1 MDERRIKKPIVVL
14 LIISFMVGMAV
25 LANVLKKHELSYMA
39 KETLKDALAGTRY
52 ADLDIISV
60 SGFDCHTISSGSY
73 QTQREC
79 TATAEFSDGTRSRIC
94 MESTERFRYERRHSE
109 SRHSESRHSNSED
122 RVRTSINVTV
132 SLCGIDAGIESTR
145 SFR

>member
-1 MDERRIKKPIVVL
+1 MDERRIKKTIVVL

-25 LANVLKKHELSYMA
+25 LANVLNKHELSYMA

-60 SGFDCHTISSGSY
+60 SGFDCHTISSGRY
-73 QTQREC
+73 QSQSSC

-94 MESTERFRYERRHSE
+94 MESTERFRYERRP
-109 SRHSESRHSNSED
+109 HSNSED

>member
-1 MDERRIKKPIVVL
+1 MDQRRIKKPIVVL

-79 TATAEFSDGTRSRIC
+79 TATAEFSDGTSSRIC
-94 MESTERFRYERRHSE
+94 IKSTEFFIKANNYFGSGTGHKK
-109 SRHSESRHSNSED
+109 
-122 RVRTSINVTV
+122 TSTRVTV
-132 SLCGIDAGIESTR
+132 SLCGLDADIKRPRTFHE
-145 SFR
+145 

>member
-1 MDERRIKKPIVVL
+1 MDERRIKKTIVVL

-25 LANVLKKHELSYMA
+25 LANVLNKHELSYMA

-60 SGFDCHTISSGSY
+60 SGFDCHTISSGRY

-94 MESTERFRYERRHSE
+94 MKSTEHFRYERSLSDHHE
-109 SRHSESRHSNSED
+109 EQK
-122 RVRTSINVTV
+122 RTSIDVTV
-132 SLCGIDAGIESTR
+132 SLCGIDASIESTR
-145 SFR
+145 TFR

>member
-25 LANVLKKHELSYMA
+25 LANVLNKHELSYMA

-60 SGFDCHTISSGSY
+60 SGFDCRTISSGRY

-94 MESTERFRYERRHSE
+94 MESTERFRYKRRP
-109 SRHSESRHSNSED
+109 ESRHSNSED
-122 RVRTSINVTV
+122 KVRTSINVTV

>member
-25 LANVLKKHELSYMA
+25 LANVLNKHELSYMA
-39 KETLKDALAGTRY
+39 KETLKDALAETRY

-60 SGFDCHTISSGSY
+60 SGFDCHTISSGRY

-94 MESTERFRYERRHSE
+94 MESTERFRYERRHS
-109 SRHSESRHSNSED
+109 NSED

>member
-1 MDERRIKKPIVVL
+1 MVL
-14 LIISFMVGMAV
+14 LIAITLLIGMGV
-25 LANVLKKHELSYMA
+25 LAYSLEKHELSSMA
-39 KETLKDALAGTRY
+39 KETLYDALAGTRY
-52 ADLDIISV
+52 AHLSIISV
-60 SGFDCHTISSGSY
+60 SGFDCHTLSSSDHHS
-73 QTQREC
+73 QREC

-109 SRHSESRHSNSED
+109 SRHSNSED

>member
-109 SRHSESRHSNSED
+109 SRHSNSED

-132 SLCGIDAGIESTR
+132 SLCGIDAGIKRTR
-145 SFR
+145 TFPE